1 MFILTRKL
9 GETVVIGDQ
18 VEVTLVA
25 VQLSQNQV
33 RLGITAPRSVGVYR
47 KELLQAIRN
56 ENVRAAAPPDELPTD
71 LAVLPPPAVTPEA
84 EK

>member
-1 MFILTRKL
+1 MFIITRKL
-9 GETVVIGDQ
+9 GETVAIGDQ

-47 KELLQAIRN
+47 KELLQAIRS

-71 LAVLPPPAVTPEA
+71 LKRLPPPAPA